1 MVLVNYRP
9 LAEEIANSAVIVPA
23 SGVRQVRCPG
33 TVASLSVICFL
44 VFFLLY
50 ATVMLMDDVGLA
62 GEGSND
68 VPDLA

>member
-1 MVLVNYRP
+1 
-9 LAEEIANSAVIVPA
+9 
-23 SGVRQVRCPG
+23 
-33 TVASLSVICFL
+33 VASLSVIRFL